1 MDIKVVELVERARLK
16 DADAFS
22 QLVRHFERMALSV
35 AFGVLGDAAA
45 ASDVS
50 QDALI
55 RSWERLHDL
64 REPHRFGTWL
74 CGIVRNLAVDRL
86 RRRRRTEALGPST
99 APARRERWTHDP
111 FDDVCRRESHDIV
124 VGAIDAL
131 DEVARV
137 AVKMR
142 YYDALPS
149 KQIARLLGISA
160 DAVDMRLIR
169 ARKRLRAAL
178 PEHAVA

>member
-1 MDIKVVELVERARLK
+1 MESTVAELVERARQGE
-16 DADAFS
+16 ADAFT
-22 QLVRHFERMALSV
+22 QLVRNFERMALSV

-45 ASDVS
+45 AGDVS

-55 RSWERLHDL
+55 RAWERLNDL

-86 RRRRRTEALGPST
+86 RRRRRTETLGPAT
-99 APARRERWTHDP
+99 APARQDRWTHDP
-111 FDDVCRRESHDIV
+111 VDDVCRRESHAIV
-124 VGAIDAL
+124 VGAIDGL

-169 ARKRLRAAL
+169 ARKRLRDAL
-178 PEHAVA
+178 PEQASA